1 MYERWE
7 PLSPPLE
14 KAFKKSV
21 SVGEIT
27 IYQANL
33 SGTTALAL
41 TNKAV
46 YLLHKHWWRTQCVEV
61 PLHDLAEVALESR
74 DKIQLVTKN
83 GRRHTLTVAQE
94 NFPKGLKAVNRVLE
108 LVEKL

>member
-7 PLSPPLE
+7 TLSPPLE

-21 SVGEIT
+21 SVGELT

-46 YLLHKHWWRTQCVEV
+46 YLLHRSWWKTKCVEV
-61 PLHDLAEVALESR
+61 PLQDLAEIALESR
-74 DKIQLVTKN
+74 DKIQLVTRD
-83 GRRHTLTVAQE
+83 GRRHTLAVAQDS
-94 NFPKGLKAVNRVLE
+94 FPKGLKAVNRVLE
-108 LVEKL
+108 LVEKI